1 MIQKVE
7 FRKIRDFGEI
17 ISDTFLFMKQNF
29 KPLFKAFF
37 YLCGFFLLAAM
48 ISTILQQIG
57 MQKVINDGF
66 VFRSDTSV
74 WNTILARVFTFQ
86 YFLAILFNFIGYT
99 SIYVAINSF
108 IALYVEKDGVAPTV
122 EQVWAYFK
130 FYFLR
135 VMGSTLLLSLC
146 MILCLAACVIPFVY
160 IFPAM
165 CLFYP
170 IMIIENAD
178 FSYSFSR
185 CFKLLKDQWWVTAAT
200 IFVLW
205 LITYATMAFAS
216 MPAVI
221 IGLISGFTQG
231 AKTMSTVMVVVTT
244 VIQYLCYVFLV
255 IPMIGTSLCY
265 FNLVE
270 RQENT
275 GLLDRIDQL
284 GKPDANLNIS
294 PEEY

>member
-7 FRKIRDFGEI
+7 FRKVRDFGEV
-17 ISDTFLFMKQNF
+17 ISDTFLFMRQNF
-29 KPLFKAFF
+29 KPLFKAFC

-48 ISTILQQIG
+48 ISTILQQLG
-57 MQKVINDGF
+57 MQKVVNDGF

-74 WNTILARVFTFQ
+74 WNTMLSKIFTFQ

-108 IALYVEKDGVAPTV
+108 IALYVEKGGVAPTV
-122 EQVWAYFK
+122 EQVWSYFK

-146 MILCLAACVIPFVY
+146 MIFCFVACIVPFIY

-185 CFKLLKDQWWVTAAT
+185 SFKLLKDQWWVTAGT

-205 LITYATMAFAS
+205 IITYATMAFAS

-221 IGLISGFTQG
+221 IGLISGFSQG
-231 AKTMSTVMVVVTT
+231 AKTMSTVMTVVTT

-275 GLLDRIDQL
+275 GLLDRIDQF
-284 GKPDANLNIS
+284 GKPDADFNAR